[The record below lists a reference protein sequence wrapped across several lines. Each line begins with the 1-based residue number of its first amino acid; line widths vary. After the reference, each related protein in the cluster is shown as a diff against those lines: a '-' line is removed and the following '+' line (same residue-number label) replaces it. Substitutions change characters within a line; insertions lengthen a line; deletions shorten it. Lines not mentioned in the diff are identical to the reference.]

1 MTVAEMMKRN
11 EEMALPKGFAEALF
25 QAVEVWENSACL
37 GYCIRAMEN
46 AGFDEE
52 HIRSAVR
59 GMHRAFDELTT
70 EDAKEIWRKW

>member
-1 MTVAEMMKRN
+1 MKVAEFLKKN
-11 EEMALPKGFAEALF
+11 ELLPKEQAEFLF
-25 QAVEVWENSACL
+25 EVLSIWSNDACM

-59 GMHRAFDELTT
+59 GMHQAFDELT
-70 EDAKEIWRKW
+70 KEEAEEVYRKW